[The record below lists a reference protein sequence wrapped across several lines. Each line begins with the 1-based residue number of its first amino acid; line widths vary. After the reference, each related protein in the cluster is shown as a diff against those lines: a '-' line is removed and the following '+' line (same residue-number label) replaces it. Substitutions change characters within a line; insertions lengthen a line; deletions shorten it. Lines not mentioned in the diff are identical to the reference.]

1 MTGQFEIVNSYVRN
15 ILDSRG
21 KVTVE
26 AEIYLPNAM
35 GRCSAPSGASTGKT
49 EVTAFPGGSAKKS
62 VDFFLSRVKTRI
74 EGMSAIDQVAF
85 DRTLKEIDGTDDF
98 SNMGG
103 NLSTALSI
111 ANAKAVANQ
120 IGIPLYMYVGGGLN
134 RKVPRPI
141 GNVLGGGKHSR
152 NGTTIQEFL
161 VSTESKDM
169 FTCIHTNSLVHSRIG
184 EKLEEMFP
192 KESIGLGDE
201 KAWTAPISDT
211 DAFQIVKSAAKEVS
225 SETKLKIDLG
235 ADFAASTFYQ
245 KGKYVYREKKLDK
258 GEQIDYVKGVVKD
271 FGLYFLEDP
280 MDETDFDGF
289 AEITK
294 AIGNRTLVV
303 GDDLYTTNPDRVRK
317 GIEKKSTNAV
327 LIKVNQI
334 GTLSSTYE
342 TVRLATEN
350 SMKTVISHRSGETTD
365 DFISHLGVAFGSHL
379 IKSGTIGGER
389 LAKLNELVRIQ
400 EDFRE

>member
-1 MTGQFEIVNSYVRN
+1 MSGEFEIVNADVRN

-21 KVTVE
+21 KMTVE
-26 AEIYLPNAM
+26 AEIYLPGSM
-35 GRCSAPSGASTGKT
+35 GRCSAPAGASTGKT
-49 EVTAFPGGSAKKS
+49 EVTAFPDGSAKKS
-62 VDFFLSRVKTRI
+62 VDFFNTKVKHRI
-74 EGMSAIDQVAF
+74 EGLTAIDQIGF
-85 DRTLKEIDGTDDF
+85 DRTLKEIDGTDNF

-120 IGIPLYMYVGGGLN
+120 LGLPLYMYVGGGLN
-134 RKVPRPI
+134 RHIPRPI
-141 GNVLGGGKHSR
+141 GNVLGGGKHSK

-161 VSTESKDM
+161 VSSDTSDIL
-169 FTCIHTNSLVHSRIG
+169 TCIFTNSLVHARIG
-184 EKLEEMFP
+184 EMLEDKFP

-201 KAWTAPISDT
+201 KAWTAPIQDSE
-211 DAFQIVKSAAKEVS
+211 AFEIVRSAAREIS
-225 SETKLKIDLG
+225 SQKKIKIDVG
-235 ADFAASTFYQ
+235 SDFAASTFYQ
-245 KGKYVYREKKLDK
+245 KGKYVYRERKLSK
-258 GEQIDYVKGVVKD
+258 GEQIDYVKSVVKD

-280 MDETDFDGF
+280 MDENDFEGF

-294 AIGNRTLVV
+294 AVGNKTLVV
-303 GDDLYTTNPDRVRK
+303 GDDLYTTNPERVRK
-317 GIEKKSTNAV
+317 GVEMKSTNAV

-365 DFISHLGVAFGSHL
+365 DFIAHLGVAFGSHM